1 MKKEIKSIF
10 DKMNRYRCCT
20 VSATQGD
27 LTKIECPVKN
37 EETKKKEIKT
47 SIKKIIKSVETNRLC
62 SIRYEEDKE

>member
-27 LTKIECPVKN
+27 LTKIECPYREKDN
-37 EETKKKEIKT
+37 KKKEVKAN
-47 SIKKIIKSVETNRLC
+47 IKKVMKSVETNRLC
-62 SIRYEEDKE
+62 SIHIDEDTE